1 MIKFLKQLYYSFPV
15 QLLIHQLKNDH
26 LTLFIW
32 LYFFGM
38 IGGVL
43 GVHYGTQYVFL
54 DPEYLG
60 QVNFLS
66 FFWIGL
72 SLGIFIITYNITCY
86 ITSSRSFP
94 FLASF
99 ETPFLHFSIN
109 NFIIPLAFVLFYSIL
124 IIRFQFVYELK
135 IAGIIFFRLAGM
147 LCGVLIIFLLTALY
161 FHLTNT
167 TLLSILKNRRLDEKY
182 TMTQPNQWSSLTEYE
197 PIREVKFFLSKKL
210 KVRIVRDV
218 SHYDKNLLLNVFQ
231 KQHKNALFIQL
242 GLLAL
247 LAFLGFFIDFP
258 VMQFPAGASIFL
270 LCSMIV
276 VVLGAASYWLGT
288 WRVTLFLVIIV
299 IANFLTGYDFFSHKN
314 EAFGINYNIKP
325 AVYNNETIEDLSN
338 TRAVEQSKNNSIN
351 ILNNWKA
358 KTGLAKP
365 NLVITNCSGGGIS
378 AGFWAMLV
386 LQHLDS
392 LSNGKF
398 MQHTALMTGAS
409 GGIYGTAYYRDLY
422 LQNLS
427 NKAINYNDK
436 NYAVDVVADF
446 LNPVIFTFVVN
457 DIFLPFQRYQVGKHY
472 YIKDRAY
479 AFEQKFNRLTDFCL
493 NKPLSSYHDAEK
505 NADIPMMMMAA
516 TIMND
521 KRRMLFAA
529 QPVNYLT
536 CMPTNKKIEA
546 AEIDAIDFNALFKNH
561 DGDKLLTTSA
571 IRMNGTFPLIFPSV
585 FLPTEPV
592 TEIMDA
598 GLLDNN
604 GFEITYRFLYR
615 LKDWLLENVNEII
628 VVDIRSYP
636 KIDPIED
643 HKIKRLLQKASTPFS
658 VYDKWGLTQDYE
670 HDNIAALTN
679 EILNNKLRVIIL
691 DYQPNKEDA
700 KVSMSLHLTEKEK
713 VAIKGS
719 LNRPAIMRKFEQI
732 KMLLEESN

>member
-1 MIKFLKQLYYSFPV
+1 MIKFFKQLYYAFPV
-15 QLLIHQLKNDH
+15 QLIIHQLKNDH
-26 LTLFIW
+26 LSIFIW

-60 QVNFLS
+60 KVNFLS

-86 ITSSRSFP
+86 ITSSRRFP

-99 ETPFLHFSIN
+99 ETPFMHFSIN
-109 NFIIPLAFVLFYSIL
+109 NFILPLSFVLFYSIL

-135 IAGIIFFRLAGM
+135 IAGIITFRLAGL
-147 LCGVLIIFLLTALY
+147 LCGIIVIFLLTALY

-167 TLLSILKNRRLDEKY
+167 TLLSFLKTKKPDEKY
-182 TMTQPNQWSSLTEYE
+182 TMTQPNQWRNLTEYE
-197 PIREVKFFLSKKL
+197 PTRRVDYFLSRKL
-210 KVRIVRDV
+210 KVRVVRDV

-231 KQHKNALFIQL
+231 KQHKTALFIQL
-242 GLLAL
+242 GLLVL
-247 LAFLGFFIDFP
+247 LGVLGFFIDYP
-258 VMQFPAGASIFL
+258 SLQFPAGASIFL
-270 LCSMIV
+270 LCSMIIV
-276 VVLGAASYWLGT
+276 VVGAASYWLGT
-288 WRVTLFLVIIV
+288 WRVSLFVVILF

-314 EAFGINYNIKP
+314 EAYGINYNITP
-325 AVYNNETIEDLSN
+325 AAYNMEKIKNLSN
-338 TRAVEQSKNNSIN
+338 EEATQQSIN
-351 ILNNWKA
+351 NTIAILNNWKA
-358 KTGLAKP
+358 KTGQQKP

-378 AGFWAMLV
+378 AGFWSMLV

-392 LSNGKF
+392 LSQGNF
-398 MQHTALMTGAS
+398 MKHTALMTGAS
-409 GGIYGTAYYRDLY
+409 GGIYGTAYYRELY
-422 LQNLS
+422 LQQ
-427 NKAINYNDK
+427 KTKPEINANDK
-436 NYAVDVVADF
+436 NYAINVVGDF

-457 DIFLPFQRYQVGKHY
+457 DIFFPFQRYQVGNQY

-479 AFEQKFNRLTDFCL
+479 AFEQKFNRLTDYNL
-493 NKPLSSYHDAEK
+493 NKPLSSYKTAEQ

-529 QPVNYLT
+529 QPVNYL
-536 CMPTNKKIEA
+536 MSNPKSAKIET
-546 AEIDAIDFNALFKNH
+546 AEINAVDFNALFKEHNA
-561 DGDKLLTTSA
+561 DQLLTTSA

-604 GFEITYRFLYR
+604 GFEITYRFLYQ

-628 VVDIRSYP
+628 VLDIRSYP
-636 KIDPIED
+636 KIDLIGD
-643 HKIKRLLQKASTPFS
+643 HKVKRLIQKAFTPFS
-658 VYDKWGLTQDYE
+658 VYDKWGVIQDYG
-670 HDNIAALTN
+670 HDNLSALTN
-679 EILNNKLRVIIL
+679 EVLDDKIRVIIL
-691 DYQPNKEDA
+691 DYQPSKDDA

-713 VAIKGS
+713 QAIKNS
-719 LNRPAIMRKFEQI
+719 LKLPAIQNKFELV
-732 KMLLEESN
+732 KGLLKD